1 MPENKGGVNENW
13 MENRNQFM
21 CSDQEECFD
30 IDGIL
35 NEGVQHLWDVYSN
48 GNGEI
53 VNNFEQNVSLPE
65 ENVDFIPDLY
75 FQSWTSPNVS
85 SIHFLL
91 FFIMHLSIAYSFLD
105 ILLRRNKDRTS
116 QFGFL
121 F

>member
-91 FFIMHLSIAYSFLD
+91 FFIMHLSISYSFLD